1 MKHHICKHL
10 RFIKITLGFC
20 SKILLNNHNTLFQII
35 EKKNQKNKTNFPPQE
50 KNGGR
55 GGGGEGK

>member
-35 EKKNQKNKTNFPPQE
+35 EKKNPQNKYTDIAPQV
-50 KNGGR
+50 KNGG
-55 GGGGEGK
+55 GGG